1 MKTYGV
7 IVSNIGTVYAP
18 GFDRREAYATFRD
31 YQQQSRDG
39 YGRAAGETV
48 TLMVD
53 GEIAKEYRPPVK
65 LPSIK
70 DVAALVRHVKA
81 QVPREDPDYIAD
93 GDDKP
98 GIDLTIGVDTVSG
111 DWSYQTGDNSYTGGA
126 YGYRDWGVTRVY
138 RATNSR
144 DCARDLIAQIDEL
157 NWS

>member
-1 MKTYGV
+1 MKSYQV
-7 IVSNIGTVYAP
+7 IVSNIGTVYTGAQRP
-18 GFDRREAYATFRD
+18 EAYRQFRR
-31 YQQQSRDG
+31 YQEASGG

-81 QVPREDPDYIAD
+81 QIPLADPDYIAD
-93 GDDKP
+93 EEDKP
-98 GIDLTIGVDTVSG
+98 GIDLTIGVNTLTG
-111 DWSYQTGDNSYTGGA
+111 EWSWQSGDNSYTGGA

-144 DCARDLIAQIDEL
+144 DCARDLINLVAEL
-157 NWS
+157 NWG